1 MSSMYRHQIDGF
13 FSGMSQDLLFKSAH
27 KDVGI
32 GGGHVGAHAC
42 SMKCWSPNSKLFFVR
57 IWLISSAR
65 SSLGGSGVQ
74 GFYASVNAFLVGIS
88 MRHQG

>member
-32 GGGHVGAHAC
+32 GGAMWVPMAV
-42 SMKCWSPNSKLFFVR
+42 P
-57 IWLISSAR
+57 
-65 SSLGGSGVQ
+65 
-74 GFYASVNAFLVGIS
+74 
-88 MRHQG
+88 